1 MLTLGTP
8 RLLFATT
15 PVAVMRSR
23 LEGGG
28 FLADVPVGPSG
39 STEESCRLVVRF
51 PEEWP
56 GEDAL
61 TMLPLWIAQRERRDD
76 PGPWS
81 DGVVI
86 RREDLL
92 AVGSMGFKAPPDTT
106 GTVEIGY
113 AINRSQRGRGY
124 ATEMAG
130 GLVAWALRQ
139 PDVERVTA
147 ECLARNA
154 ASVRVLEKLRFGRVG
169 RRGSPE
175 GQLLLWERRESGD
188 EPRPGEVDG
197 ASHPGDLPAGAG
209 PAAGSGDAPAARIG

>member
-15 PVAVMRSR
+15 PVAVMRER
-23 LEGGG
+23 LAGTD
-28 FLADVPVGPSG
+28 FLADVPAGPLG
-39 STEESCRLVVRF
+39 STRETGRLSIRF
-51 PEEWP
+51 PAEWP

-61 TMLPLWIAQRERRDD
+61 TMLPLWIAQRERLGD

-92 AVGSMGFKAPPDTT
+92 AVGSMGFKAPPDST
-106 GTVEIGY
+106 GAVEIGY
-113 AINRSQRGRGY
+113 AVNRSERGRGY

-130 GLVAWALRQ
+130 ALVAWALGQ
-139 PDVERVTA
+139 PGVQRVTA

-154 ASVRVLEKLRFGRVG
+154 ASAWVLEKLRFERVG

-175 GQLLLWERRESGD
+175 GELLLWERQGAGA
-188 EPRPGEVDG
+188 EPSPAEVD
-197 ASHPGDLPAGAG
+197 PARGR
-209 PAAGSGDAPAARIG
+209 GDAPAEPGPVAGLGDAPAVRIQ